1 MTIYAPFAFPLL
13 FPIGIANPRLTDFIK
28 LSGDRMSRET
38 VVRSELVMVMLEVVR
53 VLAVMGS
60 TIGFGIKEHVRTK
73 QVALGQ
79 DVVLDTFE
87 RHWRCLPGNMKP
99 MRTSW
104 LFVILQATCQ
114 ATARSRARG

>member
-1 MTIYAPFAFPLL
+1 
-13 FPIGIANPRLTDFIK
+13 
-28 LSGDRMSRET
+28 MSRKAI
-38 VVRSELVMVMLEVVR
+38 VWAELVIIMLEVVC
-53 VLAVMGS
+53 VLSVVGS
-60 TIGFGIKEHVRTK
+60 TIGFGIKEHVRSK

-87 RHWRCLPGNMKP
+87 RHWRCLPGNMKS

-114 ATARSRARG
+114 ATARGSASGKMSQWSIK

>member
-1 MTIYAPFAFPLL
+1 
-13 FPIGIANPRLTDFIK
+13 
-28 LSGDRMSRET
+28 MSRKT
-38 VVRSELVMVMLEVVR
+38 VVRAELITVMLEVVR

-60 TIGFGIKEHVRTK
+60 TIGFGVKEHVRSK

-79 DVVLDTFE
+79 DVIFDTSD
-87 RHWRCLPGNMKP
+87 RHWRWLPGNMKS